1 MFSIKAQ
8 KIRHPDTRIYGQKG
22 HFSKNRNKNPKNELP
37 FDFIFVYI
45 RVTCDQ

>member
-22 HFSKNRNKNPKNELP
+22 HFSENRNKNPNE
-37 FDFIFVYI
+37 FSSDFIFVYN
-45 RVTCDQ
+45 RVICDQ